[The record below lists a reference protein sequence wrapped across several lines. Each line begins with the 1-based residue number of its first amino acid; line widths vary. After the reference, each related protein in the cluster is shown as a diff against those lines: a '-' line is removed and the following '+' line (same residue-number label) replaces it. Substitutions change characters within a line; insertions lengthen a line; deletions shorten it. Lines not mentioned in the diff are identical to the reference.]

1 MLIILLCRTVRQ
13 ELRELA
19 KAEAAAAAP
28 ADDSDLVAAAQEG
41 MAQMSEEFKRR
52 GAEIYH

>member
-1 MLIILLCRTVRQ
+1 MCVAVRQ

-19 KAEAAAAAP
+19 KAEAAASP
-28 ADDSDLVAAAQEG
+28 ADDSDLLVAAQEG